1 MHRQSVHYKRGS
13 AQDGFTL
20 LEAAFA
26 LVMLMV
32 IGLGMA
38 SLFTYA
44 IQANSRADD
53 RELAMAIA
61 QKRME
66 WLRTIP
72 FTTQTRHVAFSYPNG
87 GLEVTPVAGVTE
99 TWGWPTGKAGLLDMT
114 CVPVSGVAVCGV
126 CLAWAEVIA
135 TVPRPPMWAVLC
147 GSWIRVPW
155 GVDVATPWAVFGSA
169 VGDVCPVIGRAMSP
183 VDGKPGISNGAVP
196 ARRIASMSSRPSS
209 AAECGRPR
217 PVFGDVRGGLSPFT
231 RRR

>member
-53 RELAMAIA
+53 RELAMATA

-72 FTTQTRHVAFSYPNG
+72 FTTQTRHLAFSYPDG
-87 GLEVTPVAGVTE
+87 GLEATAVGGVTE
-99 TWGWPTGKAGLLDMT
+99 TVTNAGRGYIVNTIIEDLSVVPIGNPDAGEPTVKRIQVSVT
-114 CVPVSGVAVCGV
+114 PVGANTTF
-126 CLAWAEVIA
+126 E
-135 TVPRPPMWAVLC
+135 TVTITTQRSTQV
-147 GSWIRVPW
+147 
-155 GVDVATPWAVFGSA
+155 T
-169 VGDVCPVIGRAMSP
+169 
-183 VDGKPGISNGAVP
+183 GIY
-196 ARRIASMSSRPSS
+196 
-209 AAECGRPR
+209 
-217 PVFGDVRGGLSPFT
+217 
-231 RRR
+231 